1 MTTHSPNKT
10 QQPAGPAIGWQAAA
24 RLLLLLALMVGLLFG
39 SAGTFRWPMAWA
51 YVGLALGGTV
61 ISRALLLRFQPDLAA
76 ERAGSLEH
84 EDARAWDKA
93 LVPIMAIVGP
103 LLLLTLAGLDHRFGW
118 SPPLPLWLM
127 IAAGA
132 MLLLAYLLGS
142 WAMFS
147 NRFFSGTVR
156 IQHERGHTVV
166 TTGPYRL
173 VRHPAYASNVLAW
186 AVTPV
191 MLGSLWA
198 LIIGVALIVLT
209 VIRTALEDRTLLEEL
224 PGYRVYAGRTRWRL
238 LPGIW

>member
-1 MTTHSPNKT
+1 MV
-10 QQPAGPAIGWQAAA
+10 GWRAVV
-24 RLLLLLALMVGLLFG
+24 RLLLTLALMVGLLFG

-51 YVGLALGGTV
+51 YVVLALGGTA
-61 ISRALLLRFQPDLAA
+61 ISRVLLLRLQPDLAA
-76 ERAGSLEH
+76 ERAASLDH
-84 EDARAWDKA
+84 KDAKAWDRV
-93 LVPIMAIVGP
+93 LMPIMAIVGP
-103 LLLLTLAGLDHRFGW
+103 LLLLALTGLDHRFGW

-127 IAAGA
+127 IAAGVV
-132 MLLLAYLLGS
+132 LLLAYLLGN

-156 IQHERGHTVV
+156 IQHDRGHTVV

-198 LIIGVALIVLT
+198 LIPGAALIVLT

-224 PGYRVYAGRTRWRL
+224 PGYRLYAERTRWRL